1 MYFTVSSTCTKPISK
16 DSLPTRHQRH
26 TRQQK
31 DLLPFVKSRSP
42 VKSSWVKKKK
52 DQEGKELSKQLKDKS
67 TILLYFRISE
77 KLFWFGYKSI
87 SLEGNFECQYEN
99 LDGYQNF
106 VEFKVSF
113 QNQMKGFK
121 LKQKQRFSEKWFE
134 SKVEPFC
141 RINEKFSIKL
151 ENEWDKNHVSLMLVR
166 QLTVPTKLP
175 LRVT

>member
-26 TRQQK
+26 IRQQK

-106 VEFKVSF
+106 AEFKVSF

-121 LKQKQRFSEKWFE
+121 LKQNKDFRKNDLKARWSRFAELT
-134 SKVEPFC
+134 
-141 RINEKFSIKL
+141 RN
-151 ENEWDKNHVSLMLVR
+151 LV
-166 QLTVPTKLP
+166 
-175 LRVT
+175 